1 MMHMMRQG
9 GAHHIHLPRANM
21 YGLGVL
27 RQAHERVLKDGVA
40 PAMAAL
46 GSERDAESSR
56 YGALRT
62 VFRCSVWSDRARPPH
77 HALAAWL
84 LLRVLAVGT
93 WPDFPLPRIVTFFS
107 YHAPCSSVEVVRC
120 AHTYPG
126 RPDTSPSASSSE
138 AEEA

>member
-1 MMHMMRQG
+1 MHTMRQG

-46 GSERDAESSR
+46 GSERAADMELSGLCSAAQCGPAGLDR
-56 YGALRT
+56 HTTRLQLGCCCAFLR
-62 VFRCSVWSDRARPPH
+62 WGP
-77 HALAAWL
+77 
-84 LLRVLAVGT
+84 G
-93 WPDFPLPRIVTFFS
+93 FPLPRIVTFFS

-138 AEEA
+138 ADKA

>member
-1 MMHMMRQG
+1 MMHTMRQG

-56 YGALRT
+56 YGALRA
-62 VFRCSVWSDRARPPH
+62 VFRCSVWSGRARPPH
-77 HALAAWL
+77 
-84 LLRVLAVGT
+84 
-93 WPDFPLPRIVTFFS
+93 
-107 YHAPCSSVEVVRC
+107 HAPCSSVEVVRC